1 MSPTPIAGASHGSH
15 EQEDPTQNS
24 GTSRAL
30 AWRRDRGAGLGGR
43 FQADSE
49 GGATGHK
56 ASLPQGSVFAIN
68 LCRGNSAPRSVCLAP
83 SHCSSS
89 SIFTEAPLVCT
100 VSPCFHFFIALITL
114 KTQKNLSCSFPCS
127 SLAFFHLSALSG
139 PETLYIF
146 FITIFRA

>member
-1 MSPTPIAGASHGSH
+1 MHLEQNLKSLSP
-15 EQEDPTQNS
+15 PTQNQYDMTQFHLS
-24 GTSRAL
+24 SLRPTTLSL
-30 AWRRDRGAGLGGR
+30 AHYTPAFLPP
-43 FQADSE
+43 
-49 GGATGHK
+49 THK